1 MNNKKLL
8 YILLGLG
15 ILYAL
20 TQLFNTKKERSF
32 DSQFLKIDTS
42 LINKLVLHSVSDGHK
57 EIVLEKS
64 NAEWWA
70 SQGGKKIKAEA
81 GSVDGMIKELALI
94 NVKTILTESKDK
106 HKDYEIEDEKGS
118 RVEVY
123 NGSKKLADFY
133 VGKFGF
139 NPQGNSMVSYLRKAG
154 ENKVYGVDG
163 FQSMTFNQQ
172 FSNFRDKTI
181 TKMNTAEISSV
192 TINSNGAIQSLLKQ
206 GNSWSLNQN
215 PVADSTAVQNYLNSL
230 QSITGSEL
238 IDQFQPSTPLHT
250 AKLEANNSTVDIN
263 IYASGDSLKPFMI
276 KSSANK
282 EVYFKEDSNGVY
294 HTLIKGL
301 SDLSKLKK

>member
-15 ILYAL
+15 IVYAL

-32 DSQFLKIDTS
+32 DSQFLKVDTS
-42 LINKLVLHSVSDGHK
+42 IVNKIVLHSISDDHK
-57 EIVLEKS
+57 ETVLEKS
-64 NAEWWA
+64 NGEWWA
-70 SQGGKKIKAEA
+70 SQGGKKVKAET
-81 GSVDGMIKELALI
+81 GSVDGMIKEVSLI

-106 HKDYEIEDEKGS
+106 HKDYEIDDEKGS

-181 TKMNTAEISSV
+181 SRLNASDITSV
-192 TINSNGAIQSLLKQ
+192 SINSNGNPHSLIKQ
-206 GNSWSLNQN
+206 GNAWILNQK
-215 PVADSTAVQNYLNSL
+215 PIADSNAVQNYLNSL
-230 QSITGSEL
+230 QSLTGSDL
-238 IDQFQPSTPLHT
+238 IDQFPPSSPIHT
-250 AKLEANNSTVDIN
+250 AKIEGNNPVDIN
-263 IYASGDSLKPFMI
+263 LYASGDSLKPFMI
-276 KSSANK
+276 HSSVNRD
-282 EVYFKEDSNGVY
+282 VYFKEDSNGVF
-294 HTLIKGL
+294 HTVFKGIQEL
-301 SDLSKLKK
+301 EKTKK